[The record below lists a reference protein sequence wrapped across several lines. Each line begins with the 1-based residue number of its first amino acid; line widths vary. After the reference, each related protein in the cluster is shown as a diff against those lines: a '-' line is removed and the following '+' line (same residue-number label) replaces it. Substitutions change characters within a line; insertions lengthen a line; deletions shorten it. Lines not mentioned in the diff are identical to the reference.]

1 MKLISIIL
9 PYYKKKIFIEKTINS
24 VLSQTYRNYEL
35 ILVYDD
41 NDKKDLIFIK
51 KLINKNSKI
60 KIIVNTENLGVAKSR
75 NLGVLKSSGDY
86 ICFIDA
92 DDLWEKNKLKIQLEF
107 MKKNKCYISHTNYKI
122 INNKGNIIGL
132 MKTKDILKYKNLIYS
147 CDVGL
152 STVMIDAKLKSKIK
166 FPNIKTKEDFILWL
180 KLSRNFSF
188 YGVPKFLVSW
198 RKGEFS
204 YTYIIQKFKDAF
216 QLYWRYEKFNFFKSL
231 FYTLIL
237 SFNYIIKSLL
247 QKFYK

>member
-86 ICFIDA
+86 ICFID
-92 DDLWEKNKLKIQLEF
+92 E
-107 MKKNKCYISHTNYKI
+107 
-122 INNKGNIIGL
+122 
-132 MKTKDILKYKNLIYS
+132 
-147 CDVGL
+147 
-152 STVMIDAKLKSKIK
+152 
-166 FPNIKTKEDFILWL
+166 
-180 KLSRNFSF
+180 
-188 YGVPKFLVSW
+188 
-198 RKGEFS
+198 
-204 YTYIIQKFKDAF
+204 
-216 QLYWRYEKFNFFKSL
+216 
-231 FYTLIL
+231 
-237 SFNYIIKSLL
+237 
-247 QKFYK
+247 

>member
-122 INNKGNIIGL
+122 INN
-132 MKTKDILKYKNLIYS
+132 
-147 CDVGL
+147 
-152 STVMIDAKLKSKIK
+152 
-166 FPNIKTKEDFILWL
+166 
-180 KLSRNFSF
+180 
-188 YGVPKFLVSW
+188 
-198 RKGEFS
+198 
-204 YTYIIQKFKDAF
+204 
-216 QLYWRYEKFNFFKSL
+216 
-231 FYTLIL
+231 
-237 SFNYIIKSLL
+237 
-247 QKFYK
+247 